1 MIVDR
6 LLNLSK
12 KDKAITSFL
21 VLSVVFNILCL
32 SMMFVALDAQI
43 VSENELKRDTRY
55 FVDFYQCLYNADGLE
70 IEGKLYVNGD
80 DYKACVETLLEN
92 RPKFMEFK

>member
-1 MIVDR
+1 MVY
-6 LLNLSK
+6 
-12 KDKAITSFL
+12 
-21 VLSVVFNILCL
+21 
-32 SMMFVALDAQI
+32 VALDAQI
-43 VSENELKRDTRY
+43 IAENELKRDTRY

>member
-1 MIVDR
+1 MVVDR
-6 LLNLSK
+6 LLKLSRK
-12 KDKAITSFL
+12 QKAIAGFL
-21 VLSVVFNILCL
+21 VLSVIFNILCL
-32 SMMFVALDAQI
+32 LMMFVALDAQI

-70 IEGKLYVNGD
+70 IEGELYVNGN